1 MKKTKKTRAAS
12 AAQIASIVGIIAIAA
27 MIGFGLSACGG
38 DDGGDGKD
46 ITLEGS
52 DELPL
57 GATFDLSTAKF
68 TIDGKEVED
77 VEITWTIKDA
87 KGTGATLTGKTFNAN
102 EFGIGTN
109 WGEVV
114 LTAAAVDQD
123 FTKDFSFWLKR
134 WNPTTKTAY
143 LTADKGPTWNVWE
156 TGDAIKINDVVN
168 NFTLTAETEYTV
180 SVSGTLTGEL
190 GDSDIEF
197 YFLNTGAPDW
207 NFIRFSYN
215 GIATITEDLGGA
227 GTATATVITNN
238 QFTGTNRNNDRI
250 GIQVCDKEISDSDV
264 GKVMLKISNITVS
277 ITPAN

>member
-1 MKKTKKTRAAS
+1 MKNTIKFL
-12 AAQIASIVGIIAIAA
+12 GIIALIVI
-27 MIGFGLSACGG
+27 IGFSFAACKDDDDSG
-38 DDGGDGKD
+38 DAKN

-68 TIDGKEVED
+68 TVDGKEVKG
-77 VEITWTIKDA
+77 VEITWKIKDA
-87 KGTGATLTGKTFNAN
+87 KGTGATVDGTTLKAN

-109 WGEVV
+109 WGEVI
-114 LTAAAVDQD
+114 LTAAAVGQD

-143 LTADKGPTWNVWE
+143 LTADKGATWSVWE
-156 TGDAIKINDVVN
+156 TGDAIKISDVVN
-168 NFTLTAETEYTV
+168 SFTLAADTEYKV

-207 NFIRFSYN
+207 NFIRFSEN
-215 GIATITEDLGGA
+215 GKATITEDLGGA
-227 GTATATVITNN
+227 GTATATVTTNN

-250 GIQVCDKEISDSDV
+250 GIQVCEKEISDSDV
-264 GKVMLKISNITVS
+264 GKVFLKISNISVS
-277 ITPAN
+277 ITPAE

>member
-1 MKKTKKTRAAS
+1 MKKTKRT
-12 AAQIASIVGIIAIAA
+12 QIASIVGIIAITA

-38 DDGGDGKD
+38 DDDDGGGAKN

-57 GATFDLSTAKF
+57 GATFDLSVAKF
-68 TIDGKEVED
+68 TIDGNEVAD
-77 VEITWTIKDA
+77 ITITWAIKNA
-87 KGTGATLTGKTFNAN
+87 KGTGATVDGTTLKAN

-114 LTAAAVDQD
+114 LTASAVGQD

-143 LTADKGPTWNVWE
+143 LTADKGPTWSVWE

-168 NFTLTAETEYTV
+168 SFTLAAETDYTV

-207 NFIRFSYN
+207 NFIRFSEN
-215 GIATITEDLGGA
+215 GIATITESGEGA
-227 GTATATVITNN
+227 GTATATVTTNN
-238 QFTGTNRNNDRI
+238 LFTGTNRNNDRI
-250 GIQVCDKEISDSDV
+250 GIQVCEQEISASDV
-264 GKVMLKISNITVS
+264 GKVMLIISNITVS
-277 ITPAN
+277 ITPAD